1 MIKGVS
7 EAEESIVKSILEP
20 YSATYTFYFYGS
32 RVKGKYSKVSDLD
45 ILIKGDAEMPL
56 SDVEYLKQQFDAS
69 SLPYIV
75 NFCDYHKIDASFYK
89 RIEKDLVLVV

>member
-7 EAEESIVKSILEP
+7 ETEESIVKSILEP
-20 YSATYTFYFYGS
+20 YSVTYTFYFYGS

-56 SDVEYLKQQFDAS
+56 SDVKYLKQQFDVS

-75 NFCDYHKIDASFYK
+75 NFSDYHKIDAGFYK
-89 RIEKDLVLVV
+89 RIEKYLVSVF